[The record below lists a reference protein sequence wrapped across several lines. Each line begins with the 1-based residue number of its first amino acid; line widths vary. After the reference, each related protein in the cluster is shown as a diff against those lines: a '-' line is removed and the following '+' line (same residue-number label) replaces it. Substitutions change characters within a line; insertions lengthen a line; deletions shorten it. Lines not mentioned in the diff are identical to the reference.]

1 MNKSPNGSVGS
12 IVKNIHYNSLEI
24 KQKKE
29 ILVKSPFPG
38 LMKKVIN
45 SQKEHRKYFDKNGNF
60 RLFDLATKIRN
71 AVHVHGRID
80 DVINVRGFTELGCAE
95 LEKIILKIKD
105 ITECAAIGVSNKL
118 EGKVFILFLVSKNLI
133 WT

>member
-1 MNKSPNGSVGS
+1 M
-12 IVKNIHYNSLEI
+12 
-24 KQKKE
+24 
-29 ILVKSPFPG
+29 
-38 LMKKVIN
+38 
-45 SQKEHRKYFDKNGNF
+45 
-60 RLFDLATKIRN
+60 
-71 AVHVHGRID
+71 
-80 DVINVRGFTELGCAE
+80 INVRGHRIGCAE